1 MNEEQTNKIEELNTV
16 YNLIN
21 SVFKDKSNKIE
32 IIEKLRPCFSLKV
45 IPQRD
50 IDKVYSALEKID
62 SEKIDLVEEFKYEE
76 EKFDSKNIFETNSKS
91 LGLSKFDLDLSVSIF
106 SHKQSFGYKSNED
119 KLDSNSR
126 KSSKIHCIHSIFI
139 SLFRIVIDFKDIKL
153 SRQVNEELK
162 EIDNSNVT
170 EKKILLEKFVEKFG
184 LYIPLEL
191 LVGGRINMCFDAE
204 NEEQKR
210 QYHNI
215 LERDIE
221 CKLGG
226 GYSFISGNVNVNYTS
241 KNQQNSSS
249 NSSNEIEN
257 LSVKMIGGDY
267 LCKDDL
273 TKWIKSFNID
283 NLQIIEYKT
292 LIPIYCFIQGFEEK
306 MKICLQPY
314 DKIVLQ
320 EIFNSIEN
328 KFKNQEQNLYEGTSK
343 NFNSWEIGITKDNY
357 KSFTI
362 YQKIIS
368 KKLIIDKNSENY
380 SKSSKNN
387 IICGEIPEGFI
398 ICGWLIKINTNSKP
412 FNVFCS
418 WERKKELNIIGSSC
432 YKFKLNIK
440 REEKNHLDNYVGIEY
455 ILKLFC
461 INCDYLIPYS
471 SYYNYY
477 NQIEGHYFLNCDCY
491 KRKDDKK
498 ENKQKNIIC
507 YYNISDDRILKSPRI
522 LKKEDKIIISNWIK
536 PNSEIKFRLIF
547 QTSKNGNL
555 ISTFYNKV
563 NDISPTLILIKSKAG
578 HIFGG

>member
-1 MNEEQTNKIEELNTV
+1 MSKEETKNIEELNAV

-119 KLDSNSR
+119 KLDSNS
-126 KSSKIHCIHSIFI
+126 KESSKIHCIHSIFI

-153 SRQVNEELK
+153 SKQVYEELK

-283 NLQIIEYKT
+283 NLQVIEYKT

-343 NFNSWEIGITKDNY
+343 SSNLWEIGITKDN
-357 KSFTI
+357 
-362 YQKIIS
+362 
-368 KKLIIDKNSENY
+368 KLALVHATGEEAIEMGIRDGVQFGPFLILNGESIKYNSSAGGYDRAARVAIAQRRDGVILFLATEGTHGSGPTMKEVIDTLELYGAYNAANLDGGTSAQMVVNGKLV
-380 SKSSKNN
+380 NN
-387 IICGEIPEGFI
+387 P
-398 ICGWLIKINTNSKP
+398 K
-412 FNVFCS
+412 NVFGQS
-418 WERKKELNIIGSSC
+418 VAGGR
-432 YKFKLNIK
+432 
-440 REEKNHLDNYVGIEY
+440 RVV
-455 ILKLFC
+455 
-461 INCDYLIPYS
+461 
-471 SYYNYY
+471 
-477 NQIEGHYFLNCDCY
+477 
-491 KRKDDKK
+491 
-498 ENKQKNIIC
+498 
-507 YYNISDDRILKSPRI
+507 
-522 LKKEDKIIISNWIK
+522 
-536 PNSEIKFRLIF
+536 
-547 QTSKNGNL
+547 TSFGL
-555 ISTFYNKV
+555 M
-563 NDISPTLILIKSKAG
+563 PSK
-578 HIFGG
+578 

>member
-1 MNEEQTNKIEELNTV
+1 M
-16 YNLIN
+16 
-21 SVFKDKSNKIE
+21 
-32 IIEKLRPCFSLKV
+32 
-45 IPQRD
+45 
-50 IDKVYSALEKID
+50 EKID

-91 LGLSKFDLDLSVSIF
+91 LGLSNFDLNLSVSIF
-106 SHKQSFGYKSNED
+106 SHKQSFGYKSTED

-126 KSSKIHCIHSIFI
+126 ESSKIHCIHSIFI

-283 NLQIIEYKT
+283 NLQVIEYKT
-292 LIPIYCFIQGFEEK
+292 LIQIYCYK
-306 MKICLQPY
+306 KDHKDNLKIC
-314 DKIVLQ
+314 
-320 EIFNSIEN
+320 
-328 KFKNQEQNLYEGTSK
+328 
-343 NFNSWEIGITKDNY
+343 
-357 KSFTI
+357 
-362 YQKIIS
+362 
-368 KKLIIDKNSENY
+368 
-380 SKSSKNN
+380 
-387 IICGEIPEGFI
+387 
-398 ICGWLIKINTNSKP
+398 
-412 FNVFCS
+412 
-418 WERKKELNIIGSSC
+418 
-432 YKFKLNIK
+432 
-440 REEKNHLDNYVGIEY
+440 
-455 ILKLFC
+455 
-461 INCDYLIPYS
+461 
-471 SYYNYY
+471 
-477 NQIEGHYFLNCDCY
+477 
-491 KRKDDKK
+491 
-498 ENKQKNIIC
+498 
-507 YYNISDDRILKSPRI
+507 
-522 LKKEDKIIISNWIK
+522 
-536 PNSEIKFRLIF
+536 
-547 QTSKNGNL
+547 
-555 ISTFYNKV
+555 
-563 NDISPTLILIKSKAG
+563 
-578 HIFGG
+578 

>member
-1 MNEEQTNKIEELNTV
+1 MDEKELFEINEEQKKKDNLYDNQITSNINQNNDKKEIEDKKIKKIESKEQV
-16 YNLIN
+16 YKLIS
-21 SVFKDKSNKIE
+21 SVFKDKLNKIE
-32 IIEKLRPCFSLKV
+32 IIEKLRPYFSLKV

-50 IDKVYSALEKID
+50 IDKVYSTVEKID

-91 LGLSKFDLDLSVSIF
+91 LGLSNFDLNLSVSIF
-106 SHKQSFGYKSNED
+106 SHKQSFGYKSTED

-126 KSSKIHCIHSIFI
+126 ESSKIHCIHSIFI

-226 GYSFISGNVNVNYTS
+226 GYSFISGKLNMNVKN

-249 NSSNEIEN
+249 KSSNTIEN

-273 TKWIKSFNID
+273 KKWIKSFNID
-283 NLQIIEYKT
+283 NLQVIEYKT

-314 DKIVLQ
+314 DEIVLQ
-320 EIFNSIEN
+320 EIYNSIEK
-328 KFKNQEQNLYEGTSK
+328 KFKIKEQNLYKGSSK
-343 NFNSWEIGITKDNY
+343 NSNLWKVGITKDNY
-357 KSFTI
+357 KSFKI
-362 YQKIIS
+362 YQKTIY
-368 KKLIIDKNSENY
+368 KRLIIEEDE
-380 SKSSKNN
+380 SSKDD
-387 IICGEIPEGFI
+387 IIYGEIPDGFI
-398 ICGWLIKINTNSKP
+398 ICGWLIKTNANSKP
-412 FNVFCS
+412 YHLICS
-418 WERKKELNIIGSSC
+418 WEREKELSVVGGSC
-432 YKFKLNIK
+432 FQFKINMI
-440 REEKNHLDNYVGIEY
+440 EEKNNFEDYMEIDWT
-455 ILKLFC
+455 LKIFC
-461 INCDYLIPYS
+461 IHSDNLYPYNS
-471 SYYNYY
+471 VNNYDE
-477 NQIEGHYFLNCDCY
+477 ITKGHYFSNCDCY
-491 KRKDDKK
+491 ERIRNTYN
-498 ENKQKNIIC
+498 EEIC
-507 YYNISDDRILKSPRI
+507 YYNQ
-522 LKKEDKIIISNWIK
+522 E
-536 PNSEIKFRLIF
+536 E
-547 QTSKNGNL
+547 
-555 ISTFYNKV
+555 
-563 NDISPTLILIKSKAG
+563 
-578 HIFGG
+578 

>member
-1 MNEEQTNKIEELNTV
+1 MSKEETKNIEELNTV

-119 KLDSNSR
+119 KLDSNS
-126 KSSKIHCIHSIFI
+126 KESSKIHCIHSIFI

-153 SRQVNEELK
+153 SRQVYEELK

-191 LVGGRINMCFDAE
+191 LVGGKINMCFDAE

-249 NSSNEIEN
+249 NLSNEIEN

-273 TKWIKSFNID
+273 KKWIKSFNID
-283 NLQIIEYKT
+283 NLQVIEYKT

-314 DKIVLQ
+314 DEIVLQ
-320 EIFNSIEN
+320 EIYNSIEK
-328 KFKNQEQNLYEGTSK
+328 KFKIKEQNLYKGSSK
-343 NFNSWEIGITKDNY
+343 NSNLWKVGITKDNY
-357 KSFTI
+357 KSFKI
-362 YQKIIS
+362 YQKTIY
-368 KKLIIDKNSENY
+368 KRLIIEEDE
-380 SKSSKNN
+380 SSKDD
-387 IICGEIPEGFI
+387 IIYGEIPDGFI
-398 ICGWLIKINTNSKP
+398 ICGWLIKTNANSTP
-412 FNVFCS
+412 YDVICS
-418 WERKKELNIIGSSC
+418 WEREKELNIIGGTC
-432 YKFKLNIK
+432 FKFEIK
-440 REEKNHLDNYVGIEY
+440 MIEEENNNDDYMEVEW
-455 ILKLFC
+455 ILQLFC

-491 KRKDDKK
+491 KRMRKK
-498 ENKQKNIIC
+498 KIDNIC
-507 YYNISDDRILKSPRI
+507 YYYKSDIKTEKLKNNYTI
-522 LKKEDKIIISNWIK
+522 TDFGKKKN
-536 PNSEIKFRLIF
+536 NSKK
-547 QTSKNGNL
+547 KN
-555 ISTFYNKV
+555 
-563 NDISPTLILIKSKAG
+563 KSFKK
-578 HIFGG
+578 